1 MRLNNCVI
9 SSASKVHNSNRTCA
23 ISYRNSASPFFSANN
38 SNVTNKLKTDL
49 IGFHTWYSVWCLC
62 CTWRT
67 RMRLTNSR
75 QLQFTSPVSRNYN
88 D

>member
-49 IGFHTWYSVWCLC
+49 IGFHT
-62 CTWRT
+62 
-67 RMRLTNSR
+67 
-75 QLQFTSPVSRNYN
+75 
-88 D
+88 